1 MADSVFLHQPLD
13 VLRLRSEKQDLLGY
27 SHKHGIGVVCVGEAL
42 HLPSIS
48 LKIQIIENA
57 QDSNDATLLATL
69 IQESSEISDSH
80 KYSVNFCSADAGM
93 IQARFL
99 Q

>member
-1 MADSVFLHQPLD
+1 M
-13 VLRLRSEKQDLLGY
+13 
-27 SHKHGIGVVCVGEAL
+27 CVGEAL

-69 IQESSEISDSH
+69 IQESSEISDRH
-80 KYSVNFCSADAGM
+80 KYSVNFCFAAAGM

-99 Q
+99 